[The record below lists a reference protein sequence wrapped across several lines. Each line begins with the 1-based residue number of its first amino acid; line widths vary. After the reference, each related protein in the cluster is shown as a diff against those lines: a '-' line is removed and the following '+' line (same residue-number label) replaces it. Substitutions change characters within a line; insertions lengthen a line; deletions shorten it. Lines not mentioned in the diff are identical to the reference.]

1 MPTPRRDWSVAA
13 LLLSVFASAAA
24 ALAQAT
30 VLGKQ
35 VYDLTGRE
43 LDLGLLGLAE
53 FAPAALLVLVT
64 GSVADRVDRR
74 RVAAIALL
82 GESAVAGALAWYAG
96 TKPTAVGPIFALA
109 FAFGI
114 ARAFAA
120 PASRSLP
127 ADTVAPERLPW
138 LVARFSGA
146 WQAALVVGPVLGGF
160 LYAADIRLPYLAAA
174 ALLIVS
180 AVAILSVRPRQ
191 ASTRVDEDRAAADRS
206 GVAAD
211 RAESTGGVG
220 SASPPKKFAT
230 RLPERLLGRLRR
242 PRAGSGNLVANF
254 SGGEQ
259 PPRERSSFTAER
271 TENSVSEAV
280 AGLRF
285 IRHQPLLLGA
295 ISLDLFAVLF
305 GGAVALLPAIATDRL
320 GVDAVGLGWLR
331 AAGGLGAGAIT
342 LGLAVRP
349 VRQRVGATLLLAV
362 AGFGLATIVLG
373 LTRNFA
379 VAFVALAVLS
389 GADSVSVF
397 IRATLV
403 PLVTPDDKRGRVLAV
418 ENVFIG
424 ASNELG
430 AFESGVA
437 GQLLGPA
444 GAIVLGGVGTLL
456 IAGGWWFLFP
466 DLRRVDEFPGARS
479 LPG

>member
-1 MPTPRRDWSVAA
+1 MPERSVVA
-13 LLLSVFASAAA
+13 LLVSVFTAAA
-24 ALAQAT
+24 ASLAQAT

-64 GSVADRVDRR
+64 GSVADRLDRR
-74 RVAAIALL
+74 RVAAVGLAGEALTAL
-82 GESAVAGALAWYAG
+82 GLAWYAS
-96 TKPTAVGPIFALA
+96 TDPTAVGPIFALA
-109 FAFGI
+109 FAFGT

-127 ADTVAPERLPW
+127 ADTVSPERLPW

-146 WQAALVVGPVLGGF
+146 WQLALIVGPVLGGF
-160 LYAADIRLPYLAAA
+160 LYTVDIRLPYVVAAT
-174 ALLIVS
+174 LLLVS
-180 AVAILSVRPRQ
+180 VGAILLVARPDP
-191 ASTRVDEDRAAADRS
+191 ASH
-206 GVAAD
+206 
-211 RAESTGGVG
+211 
-220 SASPPKKFAT
+220 
-230 RLPERLLGRLRR
+230 
-242 PRAGSGNLVANF
+242 RAGA
-254 SGGEQ
+254 
-259 PPRERSSFTAER
+259 PTAEAR
-271 TENSVSEAV
+271 SAATLEEAAVEPVVGHSPSSTAATVTDGHGADADAAKPSFRDAV

-285 IRHQPLLLGA
+285 IRHQPVLLGA

-305 GGAVALLPAIATDRL
+305 GGAVALLPAIATERL

-331 AAGGLGAGAIT
+331 AAGGMGAGLVT
-342 LGLAVRP
+342 LLLAVRP
-349 VRQRVGATLLLAV
+349 VRRNVGRVLLTAV
-362 AGFGLATIVLG
+362 AAFGLATIVLG
-373 LTRNFA
+373 LTKSFV

-389 GADSVSVF
+389 GADSISVF

-403 PLVTPDDKRGRVLAV
+403 PLVTPADKRGRVMSV

-444 GAIVLGGVGTLL
+444 GAVVLGGMATLG
-456 IAGGWWFLFP
+456 IAAGWWFVFP
-466 DLRRVDEFPGARS
+466 DLRRVDEFPTPPS
-479 LPG
+479 VEP

>member
-1 MPTPRRDWSVAA
+1 MATGEVTTDGVATRPDRSVLAI
-13 LLLSVFASAAA
+13 LLSVFVSAAA

-64 GSVADRVDRR
+64 GSVADRLDRR
-74 RVAAIALL
+74 RVAAAGFV
-82 GESAVAGALAWYAG
+82 GEAVVAFALAWYAG
-96 TKPTAVGPIFALA
+96 TSPTAVGPIFAMA

-120 PASRSLP
+120 PAARSLP

-160 LYAADIRLPYLAAA
+160 LYAVDIRLPYVAAGVLLLLAAG
-174 ALLIVS
+174 
-180 AVAILSVRPRQ
+180 AISLV
-191 ASTRVDEDRAAADRS
+191 
-206 GVAAD
+206 
-211 RAESTGGVG
+211 
-220 SASPPKKFAT
+220 
-230 RLPERLLGRLRR
+230 RR
-242 PRAGSGNLVANF
+242 PVRHATPSVSPLEEAAVEPVEGHAIALAA
-254 SGGEQ
+254 E
-259 PPRERSSFTAER
+259 PAER
-271 TENSVSEAV
+271 GLRDAV
-280 AGLRF
+280 EGLRF
-285 IRHQPLLLGA
+285 IRHRPVLLGA
-295 ISLDLFAVLF
+295 ISLDLFAVLL

-331 AAGGLGAGAIT
+331 AAGGIGAAAVT
-342 LGLAVRP
+342 ALLAFRP
-349 VRQRVGATLLLAV
+349 VKRHVGRTLLVAV
-362 AGFGLATIVLG
+362 ATFGVATIVLG
-373 LTRNFA
+373 VTGTFA
-379 VAFVALAVLS
+379 VAFLAMAVLS
-389 GADSVSVF
+389 GADSISVF
-397 IRATLV
+397 VRATLV
-403 PLVTPDDKRGRVLAV
+403 PLVTPADKRGRVLAV

-430 AFESGVA
+430 AFESGVV

-444 GAIVLGGVGTLL
+444 GAIVLGGLGTLA

-466 DLRRVDEFPGARS
+466 DLRRVDGFPEGDS
-479 LPG
+479 TD